1 MLRVGVSGVAGKMGR
16 EIVAAMRDYKETK
29 LTAALES
36 PDSPH
41 LGEEL
46 SGVPISASFVAG
58 AADVF
63 IDFSVPAAATNLAAQ
78 CCAAKTPLVI
88 GATGFA
94 ENEKAA
100 LAAAAADIA
109 LVVSP
114 NMSVGVNVMFLLAEF
129 AARRLRDCDAEISES
144 HHRGKKDAP
153 SGTALRLGEAV
164 AAATWES
171 ISPTMRYFPDT
182 GATIS
187 AAAGK
192 SDFRSYAAATLSANI
207 VFCLRAKA
215 NNWKLFTVLRDAQT
229 MRTARLPPPDS
240 PPPPRPVYTTCAMC
254 WRLAILPDIL
264 RAPRLPRLPRLR
276 VRPAIKCG
284 R

>member
-16 EIVAAMRDYKETK
+16 EIVAAMRDYKEIK

-100 LAAAAADIA
+100 LSAAAADIA

-164 AAATWES
+164 AAATGVNFADNAVFSRHGRDNIRRRGQIGFSVVRGGDIIGEHRLLFAGEGEQLEIVHRS
-171 ISPTMRYFPDT
+171 SGRANYAH
-182 GATIS
+182 GAI
-187 AAAGK
+187 AAAR
-192 SDFRSYAAATLSANI
+192 FAAAAPPGLYDM
-207 VFCLRAKA
+207 RD
-215 NNWKLFTVLRDAQT
+215 VLASRDFA
-229 MRTARLPPPDS
+229 
-240 PPPPRPVYTTCAMC
+240 
-254 WRLAILPDIL
+254 
-264 RAPRLPRLPRLR
+264 
-276 VRPAIKCG
+276 
-284 R
+284 